1 VATSLELQTDDAD
14 SIVERAMDYVVYA
27 AMEAL
32 AEGDEYYD
40 ALEFAGQTAIDQAL
54 ELLDEDHIETEAG
67 KSIVSYGDP
76 RPGRGR
82 SRPFGGARRYT
93 SPDYIHRYDAF
104 ARNPYLSSEDVGGAD
119 EHYAPRDD
127 GNTVSFRGNPY
138 PARPDEDVVRT
149 EREKL
154 PASERKNAFNP
165 RQRPREML
173 LDRIGRLG
181 LREAMFPG
189 NRTK

>member
-40 ALEFAGQTAIDQAL
+40 ALEFAGQTAIDQTL

-93 SPDYIHRYDAF
+93 SPDYIHRD
-104 ARNPYLSSEDVGGAD
+104 RSSG
-119 EHYAPRDD
+119 RD
-127 GNTVSFRGNPY
+127 T
-138 PARPDEDVVRT
+138 
-149 EREKL
+149 L
-154 PASERKNAFNP
+154 
-165 RQRPREML
+165 QRPIAPFPLEDWEGRPLPSRAAVML
-173 LDRIGRLG
+173 GAKTHRPLLTWCALSVFRSVV
-181 LREAMFPG
+181 
-189 NRTK
+189 